1 MAKTQ
6 KDIKPVRLRLELI
19 SDYLSSDE
27 KVMLKRYGESS
38 SGDCITR
45 EVLIPSDM
53 TLHALHYVMQKL
65 FGWQNSHL
73 RQFNLPKDVY
83 QELTQGTVK
92 GWSNLVGVLF
102 QPPSEAEHDL
112 FWDDDYESGN
122 FNAWLRKKYTG
133 PYVYGGYFEQG
144 DVARADVDEL
154 LDRFEELEIKESFSE
169 YLKRKRTDPDA
180 EPKVLG
186 KKALVDMTLDEMN
199 AAIAMESGT
208 ESLMESLLITD
219 VLGYTDEEMGSSG
232 FPVTQVLYYEYDYG
246 DSWIVK
252 VTKLESCEDLVADYS
267 VTQEELETARE
278 TVRMKHKPVCL
289 SKDGV
294 DVMDD
299 VGGLS
304 GFANFLKAINEPEDN
319 QEAAD
324 LKRWA
329 RNVGWKQKKVAPN
342 KML

>member
-38 SGDCITR
+38 SGDRITR

-73 RQFNLPKDVY
+73 RQFNLPEDVY

-133 PYVYGGYFEQG
+133 PYLYGGYFEQG

-180 EPKVLG
+180 EPRVLG

-199 AAIAMESGT
+199 AAIALESGT

-219 VLGYTDEEMGSSG
+219 VLGYTDEEVGSSG

-267 VTQEELETARE
+267 VTQEEVDAAKEIVVT
-278 TVRMKHKPVCL
+278 KHKPVCL
-289 SKDGV
+289 SRNDV

-299 VGGLS
+299 IGGLS
-304 GFANFLKAINEPEDN
+304 GFANFLKVINEPEDK

>member
-1 MAKTQ
+1 MPKTQ
-6 KDIKPVRLRLELI
+6 KDIKPVRLRLELM

-38 SGDCITR
+38 SGDRITR

-53 TLHALHYVMQKL
+53 TLHALHYAMQKL

-73 RQFNLPKDVY
+73 RQFNLPEDVY

-112 FWDDDYESGN
+112 FWDDDYESGQ
-122 FNAWLRKKYTG
+122 FNAWLRRKYTG
-133 PYVYGGYFEQG
+133 PYRYGGYFEQV
-144 DVARADVDEL
+144 DVAQADVKEL
-154 LDRFEELEIKESFSE
+154 LDRFEELEIRESFSD
-169 YLKRKRTDPDA
+169 YLKRKQTDPDT

-208 ESLMESLLITD
+208 ESLMESLLITE
-219 VLGYTDEEMGSSG
+219 VLGYDDEEVSSSG
-232 FPVTQVLYYEYDYG
+232 LPVTQALYYEYDHG
-246 DSWIVK
+246 DSWIVR
-252 VTKLESCEDLVADYS
+252 VTKLKSCDDLVADHS
-267 VTQEELETARE
+267 VTQEEVDAAKEIVLT
-278 TVRMKHKPVCL
+278 KYKPVCL
-289 SKDGV
+289 SRDGV

-304 GFANFLKAINEPEDN
+304 GFANFLREINEPEDK

-324 LKRWA
+324 YKRWA
-329 RNVGWKQKKVAPN
+329 RSMGWKQKKVVP
-342 KML
+342 KKVL

>member
-1 MAKTQ
+1 MANTQ
-6 KDIKPVRLRLELI
+6 KHIKPVRLRMELI

-38 SGDCITR
+38 SGDRITR

-53 TLHALHYVMQKL
+53 TLHALHYAMQKL

-92 GWSNLVGVLF
+92 GWSDLVGVLF
-102 QPPSEAEHDL
+102 QPPSEAEHDV
-112 FWDDDYESGN
+112 FWDDDYDSGN
-122 FNAWLRKKYTG
+122 FNAWLRRKYTG
-133 PYVYGGYFEQG
+133 PYPYGGYFEQA
-144 DVARADVDEL
+144 DVAKADVNEL
-154 LDRFEELEIKESFSE
+154 LDRFEELEIQESFSD
-169 YLKRKRTDPDA
+169 YLKRRQTDPAA

-208 ESLMESLLITD
+208 ESLMETLLITD
-219 VLGYTDEEMGSSG
+219 VLGYADEELSGSG
-232 FPVTQVLYYEYDYG
+232 FPVTQALYYEYDYG

-252 VTKLESCEDLVADYS
+252 VTKLESCLDLVADHS
-267 VTQEELETARE
+267 VTKEEVDAAKEIVLT
-278 TVRMKHKPVCL
+278 KHKPVCL
-289 SKDGV
+289 SRDGV

-304 GFANFLKAINEPEDN
+304 GFANFLKAINETEDK

-324 LKRWA
+324 FKRWA
-329 RNVGWKQKKVAPN
+329 RSMGWKQKKVVPK

>member
-73 RQFNLPKDVY
+73 RQFNLPEDVY

-92 GWSNLVGVLF
+92 GWSDLVGVLF

-180 EPKVLG
+180 EPKVIG

-199 AAIAMESGT
+199 AAIALECGT

-219 VLGYTDEEMGSSG
+219 VLGYTDEEIGSSG

-252 VTKLESCEDLVADYS
+252 VTKLESCEDLVADHS

-304 GFANFLKAINEPEDN
+304 GFANFLKAINEPEDK

-329 RNVGWKQKKVAPN
+329 RSMGWKQQKVIPKK
-342 KML
+342 MI

>member
-1 MAKTQ
+1 MPKAQ

-19 SDYLSSDE
+19 SDYLSSEE

-38 SGDCITR
+38 SGERITR

-53 TLHALHYVMQKL
+53 TLHALHYAMQKL

-73 RQFNLPKDVY
+73 RHFNLPKDVY

-92 GWSNLVGVLF
+92 GWSDLVGVLF

-112 FWDDDYESGN
+112 LWDDDYYSGN

-133 PYVYGGYFEQG
+133 PYQYGGYFEQI
-144 DVARADVDEL
+144 DVAKADVNEL
-154 LDRFEELEIKESFSE
+154 LDRFEELEIQEPFSD
-169 YLKRKRTDPDA
+169 YLKRRQTDPAA

-199 AAIAMESGT
+199 AAIVMESGT

-219 VLGYTDEEMGSSG
+219 VLGYAEEEVSGSG
-232 FPVTQVLYYEYDYG
+232 FPVTQALYYEYDYG
-246 DSWIVK
+246 DSWIVR
-252 VTKLESCEDLVADYS
+252 VTKLDSCEDLVDDHS
-267 VTQEELETARE
+267 VTQEEVDAARE
-278 TVRMKHKPVCL
+278 VVLTKHKPVCL
-289 SKDGV
+289 SRDGM

-304 GFANFLKAINEPEDN
+304 GFANFLKAINEPEDKS
-319 QEAAD
+319 EAAD
-324 LKRWA
+324 FRRWA
-329 RNVGWKQKKVAPN
+329 RSMGWKQKKVVPS
-342 KML
+342 KVL

>member
-1 MAKTQ
+1 M
-6 KDIKPVRLRLELI
+6 
-19 SDYLSSDE
+19 
-27 KVMLKRYGESS
+27 
-38 SGDCITR
+38 
-45 EVLIPSDM
+45 
-53 TLHALHYVMQKL
+53 
-65 FGWQNSHL
+65 
-73 RQFNLPKDVY
+73 
-83 QELTQGTVK
+83 
-92 GWSNLVGVLF
+92 
-102 QPPSEAEHDL
+102 

-133 PYVYGGYFEQG
+133 PYLYGGYFEQG

-154 LDRFEELEIKESFSE
+154 LDRFEELEIKEPFSD
-169 YLKRKRTDPDA
+169 YLKRKQTDSAA

-199 AAIAMESGT
+199 AAIALECGT

-252 VTKLESCEDLVADYS
+252 VTKLESCEDLVTDYS

-304 GFANFLKAINEPEDN
+304 GFANFLKAINEPDDR

-329 RNVGWKQKKVAPN
+329 RSMGWKQQKVIPK